1 MISTIQED
9 TLPKKASF
17 GRWDATSGV
26 KINRYHDESGRF
38 SEKPSRSAIEDSNQT
53 IKCFGVGYHLKKT
66 IVERKNSNYPTS
78 I

>member
-53 IKCFGVGYHLKKT
+53 IKFCGVVSHRQNA
-66 IVERKNSNYPTS
+66 IVERKF
-78 I
+78 